1 MEFITLRNG
10 VRMPIL
16 GYGVYQIPQDICE
29 RCVLD
34 ALQVGYR
41 SLDTAQSYFN
51 EEQVGSAIEKSGI
64 PRKEIFLTT
73 KVWIEHYGYEQ
84 AKASVLESMEK
95 LRTDYLDLVLL
106 HQPFADYYGSYRAL
120 EDLYEAGKLRAIGIS
135 NFYPDRMVDIAS
147 FARIRP
153 LVNQIEVHPLH
164 QQAEAKQWLDK
175 YGIQMEA
182 WAPFGEGRGGLF
194 TNPALTQIGAKYGKT
209 AAQVMLRWHI
219 QRGIAVIPKST
230 HIERMRE
237 NLEVFDFALTREDMA
252 AAAALDQRQSAFFS
266 HQDPAM
272 VEWFVKM
279 VEERKKQHDCAK
291 EQKSW

>member
-1 MEFITLRNG
+1 MEFVTLPNG
-10 VRMPIL
+10 VEMPIL

-34 ALQVGYR
+34 ALQAGYR
-41 SLDTAQSYFN
+41 ALDTAQSYFN
-51 EEQVGSAIEKSGI
+51 EEQVGNAIEKSGI

-84 AKASVLESMEK
+84 AKGSVLESMRK

-106 HQPFADYYGSYRAL
+106 HQPFGDYYGAYRAL
-120 EDLYEAGKLRAIGIS
+120 EDLYEAGKLRSIGIS

-252 AAAALDQRQSAFFS
+252 AVAALDQRQSAFFS

>member
-1 MEFITLRNG
+1 
-10 VRMPIL
+10 MPIL

-106 HQPFADYYGSYRAL
+106 HQPFADYYGAYRAL

-237 NLEVFDFALTREDMA
+237 ILEVFDFALTREDMA
-252 AAAALDQRQSAFFS
+252 AVAALDQRQSAFFS

-279 VEERKKQHDCAK
+279 VEERKKQHDCSK

>member
-1 MEFITLRNG
+1 MEFVTLPNG
-10 VRMPIL
+10 VEMPIL

-34 ALQVGYR
+34 ALQAGYR
-41 SLDTAQSYFN
+41 ALDTAQSYFN
-51 EEQVGSAIEKSGI
+51 EEQVGNAIEKSGI

-84 AKASVLESMEK
+84 AKGSVLESMRK

-106 HQPFADYYGSYRAL
+106 HQPFGDYYGAYRAL

-153 LVNQIEVHPLH
+153 MVNQVEVHPLH
-164 QQAEAKQWLDK
+164 QQDEAKQWLDK

-194 TNPALTQIGAKYGKT
+194 TNPVLTQIGAKYGKT
-209 AAQVMLRWHI
+209 AAQVILRWHI

-230 HIERMRE
+230 HVERMRE
-237 NLEVFDFALTREDMA
+237 NLDVFDFTLTPEDMA
-252 AAAALDQRQSAFFS
+252 AVAALDERQSAVFC
-266 HQDPAM
+266 HQDPTM
-272 VEWFVKM
+272 VEWFVSM

-291 EQKSW
+291 EHKSW

>member
-64 PRKEIFLTT
+64 PREEIFLTT

-106 HQPFADYYGSYRAL
+106 HQPFADYYGAYRAL

-252 AAAALDQRQSAFFS
+252 AVAALDQRQSAFFS

-272 VEWFVKM
+272 VEWFVKR
-279 VEERKKQHDCAK
+279 VEERKKQQDCAK

>member
-1 MEFITLRNG
+1 
-10 VRMPIL
+10 MPIL

-64 PRKEIFLTT
+64 PREEIFLTT

-106 HQPFADYYGSYRAL
+106 HQPFAEYYGAYRAL

-252 AAAALDQRQSAFFS
+252 AVAALDQRQSAFFS

>member
-1 MEFITLRNG
+1 
-10 VRMPIL
+10 MPIL

-64 PRKEIFLTT
+64 PREEIFLTT

-252 AAAALDQRQSAFFS
+252 TVAALDQRQSAFFS

>member
-106 HQPFADYYGSYRAL
+106 HQPFADYYGAYRAL

-252 AAAALDQRQSAFFS
+252 AVAALDQRQSAFFS

>member
-64 PRKEIFLTT
+64 PREEIFLTT

-252 AAAALDQRQSAFFS
+252 AVAALDQRQSAFFS

>member
-252 AAAALDQRQSAFFS
+252 AVAALDQRQSAFFS

-279 VEERKKQHDCAK
+279 VEERKEQHDCAK